1 MIRGISDDYGGKDD
15 DDNNDVNGKDSGD
28 EDDDG
33 DDTCD
38 SRELKQLRRRR
49 RRQPQKTIGLMIK
62 TTALHVHH
70 AFLVNF
76 FDFHCT
82 TTT

>member
-15 DDNNDVNGKDSGD
+15 DDNNDVNCKDSGD
-28 EDDDG
+28 EDDDD

-38 SRELKQLRRRR
+38 NRELKQLRRR
-49 RRQPQKTIGLMIK
+49 RRQPQKTIGLMIE

>member
-15 DDNNDVNGKDSGD
+15 DDNNDVNGKDSDD

-38 SRELKQLRRRR
+38 NRELKQLRRRL
-49 RRQPQKTIGLMIK
+49 RQPQKTIGLMIK
-62 TTALHVHH
+62 TTSLHVHNT
-70 AFLVNF
+70 FLVNF

>member
-28 EDDDG
+28 EDDDD

-38 SRELKQLRRRR
+38 NRELKQLRRRR